1 MSRYLSHLS
10 ELQPEFFTEV
20 SPELAAERG
29 LVHGELAAITT
40 PRATVRARVLVTRR
54 IKPLMVD
61 GRTIHQ
67 VGIPYHWG
75 YEGNVKGDVAND
87 LLAISQ
93 EPNVRIMETKALICD
108 IAPVKQRQP
117 AARNTQPLGVL

>member
-1 MSRYLSHLS
+1 M
-10 ELQPEFFTEV
+10 
-20 SPELAAERG
+20 
-29 LVHGELAAITT
+29 VHGEQATITT
-40 PRATVRARVLVTRR
+40 PRASVKARVLVTRR
-54 IKPLMVD
+54 MKPLIVD

-108 IAPVKQRQP
+108 ISPVKERQP
-117 AARNTQPLGVL
+117 VNGHWQPTGVL